1 MIEVEKSYQEKL
13 AMLKLAARAVGYG
26 WEDIPE
32 REDNEILA
40 LWVVSPK
47 MRTGWN
53 PLEKSTDAFALSC
66 ELKIDISHDGNSVVA
81 ERGSYKTTVNYEKQ
95 EDVLKA
101 TCEAI
106 TKTAALLATKDVTIN
121 INEKNMMVSFEHI
134 PLGGRFKYP
143 EDDRVWTVLEK
154 YREKQGDLLSGVIA
168 EWQPNM
174 MTFGKWSGQ
183 SICSHLADDPDC
195 PEMVIAVD

>member
-1 MIEVEKSYQEKL
+1 MSRVEESYQEKL
-13 AMLKLAARAVGYG
+13 AMIKLAVKAAGYR

-32 REDNEILA
+32 RESNEILA
-40 LWVVSPK
+40 LWVISPK
-47 MRTGWN
+47 LKTGWN
-53 PLEKSTDAFALSC
+53 PLEKPTDAFALSC
-66 ELKIDISHDGNSVVA
+66 ELKIDISHDGNSVIA
-81 ERGSYKTTVNYEKQ
+81 EHCSCKTTISYENP
-95 EDVLKA
+95 EDVVKA

-106 TKTAALLATKDVTIN
+106 TKTAALLAMKDVTIN

-154 YREKQGDLLSGVIA
+154 YREKEGDLLSGVIA

-195 PEMVIAVD
+195 PEMVVAVD